1 MKNKNSSQQTIFDWL
16 QKIEEL
22 SSQTKILAAGSLD
35 IDAEFR
41 AAISEDIKNCSFSRY
56 QITARMSE
64 FIGQEIT
71 ESMLYSWTA
80 ESKEKHRFPCQFL
93 PAFIMATGGRR
104 AFEVL
109 SRKSG
114 LFALPGPEALRSEIQ
129 RLDEEIKKKKSEKL
143 KREMFLKEMDSRSE
157 SLRE

>member
-129 RLDEEIKKKKSEKL
+129 SLGEEIKKKKSEKL
-143 KREMFLKEMDSRSE
+143 KREMFLKEMDSRS
-157 SLRE
+157 